1 MAFVLVIEVDC
12 LSMLLQML
20 EEYAVQ
26 FVLWVMVRVGVSE
39 FGMEILKH
47 IKSGIALLSDTF
59 DVVVEVVNFR
69 VHSASKNV
77 GLVVEGSPSWQ
88 AV

>member
-1 MAFVLVIEVDC
+1 
-12 LSMLLQML
+12 
-20 EEYAVQ
+20 
-26 FVLWVMVRVGVSE
+26 MVRVGVSE

-47 IKSGIALLSDTF
+47 IKSGTALLSDSF

-88 AV
+88 AVQTVLKFLQPFASLSK